1 MTPEDAELQ
10 YLDNARK
17 LPLYG
22 VDLHQAVVCN
32 ISFCAN
38 ELKELKGAQSQC
50 FVFFWLHTKSPLDG
64 RKLENNSLLR

>member
-22 VDLHQAVVCN
+22 VDLHQAVVML
-32 ISFCAN
+32 ISFYENAYSPYCSLYIM
-38 ELKELKGAQSQC
+38 ELVRRICLS
-50 FVFFWLHTKSPLDG
+50 
-64 RKLENNSLLR
+64 R

>member
-1 MTPEDAELQ
+1 MIFFLPFRGMTPEDAELQ

-38 ELKELKGAQSQC
+38 KLHKLKFG
-50 FVFFWLHTKSPLDG
+50 LHM
-64 RKLENNSLLR
+64 